1 MFIFVLNEN
10 DLLGG
15 LLFPILVNIIT
26 FLLTE
31 LILKSVCEKILNF
44 YKDLKKIFF
53 SVDFLFS
60 FIYHKSCTYIF
71 VLNS

>member
-1 MFIFVLNEN
+1 MMCMFIFVLNEN

-31 LILKSVCEKILNF
+31 LILKPVCKKILKF
-44 YKDLKKIFF
+44 YKGLKKICF
-53 SVDFLFS
+53 SVDFAVI
-60 FIYHKSCTYIF
+60 FI
-71 VLNS
+71 

>member
-31 LILKSVCEKILNF
+31 LILKPVCKKILKF
-44 YKDLKKIFF
+44 YKGLKKICF
-53 SVDFLFS
+53 SVDFAVI
-60 FIYHKSCTYIF
+60 FI
-71 VLNS
+71 

>member
-31 LILKSVCEKILNF
+31 LILRSVCKKILNF
-44 YKDLKKIFF
+44 YETLKKIHF
-53 SVDFLFS
+53 SVDLWNCL
-60 FIYHKSCTYIF
+60 IYD
-71 VLNS
+71 